1 MYPISRSMI
10 PTPNQTSF
18 SFSKSKVTTIL
29 YKSNEKMSEFSMFLG
44 KQKLHEKKRNT
55 SFSKTH
61 RVKEKLLESPF
72 VRKVTLPRV
81 AKMIPR

>member
-1 MYPISRSMI
+1 
-10 PTPNQTSF
+10 
-18 SFSKSKVTTIL
+18 
-29 YKSNEKMSEFSMFLG
+29 MFLG

-81 AKMIPR
+81 AKMIPRWSEAAVLTIMNDSQPFVQG